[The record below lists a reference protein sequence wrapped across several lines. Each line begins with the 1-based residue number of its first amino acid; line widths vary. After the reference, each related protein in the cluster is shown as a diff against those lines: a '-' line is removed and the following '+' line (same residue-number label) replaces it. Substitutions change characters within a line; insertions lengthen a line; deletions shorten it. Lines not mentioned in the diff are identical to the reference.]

1 MPFPSDPPREPATGI
16 PEADELFQ
24 NANPNPERVGCPPRE
39 VIEELA
45 RHERAIDDPWFDHL
59 AQCSPCYEE
68 FQVLRAE
75 TEDRSFGRRMWI
87 AAAAV
92 ALIAF
97 FGWWLF
103 RWTRTVEPERREARD
118 DVPRQVVVATL
129 DLRVYSPLRGEGP
142 VPGQVALRVPRETSR
157 LRVLL
162 PVGAEPG
169 RYDVEFRGGDGR
181 ALASAAGRA
190 SIVDFVTT
198 LEADVDL
205 GSLASGNYRL
215 AMRHEQ
221 ESWREYAVMLE

>member
-1 MPFPSDPPREPATGI
+1 MPFPSDPPRKPATGI
-16 PEADELFQ
+16 PEADELFR

-39 VIEELA
+39 VLAVLA

-68 FQVLRAE
+68 FQALRVEAE
-75 TEDRSFGRRMWI
+75 KRAIGRRMWI

-92 ALIAF
+92 ALITF
-97 FGWWLF
+97 CGWWLL

-118 DVPRQVVVATL
+118 DAPPQAVVATL
-129 DLRVYSPLRGEGP
+129 DLRGYSPLRGEGP
-142 VPGQVALRVPRETSR
+142 VPGQVALRIPLETSR

-169 RYDVEFRGGDGR
+169 SYEIEFRAENGQ
-181 ALASAAGRA
+181 AVVSAAGEA

-205 GSLASGNYRL
+205 GALAGGSYRL
-215 AMRHEQ
+215 ALRHEQ
-221 ESWREYAVMLE
+221 ESWREYAVIVE

>member
-1 MPFPSDPPREPATGI
+1 MPFPSDPPRKPATGI
-16 PEADELFQ
+16 PEADELFR

-39 VIEELA
+39 VLEELA

-68 FQVLRAE
+68 FQALRAE
-75 TEDRSFGRRMWI
+75 AGKLAFGRRMWM
-87 AAAAV
+87 AAAVV

-118 DVPRQVVVATL
+118 DAPRQAVLATL
-129 DLRVYSPLRGEGP
+129 ELRGYSPLRGEGP
-142 VPGQVALRVPRETSR
+142 VSGQVALRIPRETSR

-169 RYDVEFRGGDGR
+169 RYEVEFRGGNGR
-181 ALASAAGRA
+181 ALVSATGDA

-198 LEADVDL
+198 LEADLDL
-205 GSLASGNYRL
+205 DALAAGSYRL
-215 AMRHEQ
+215 ALRHEQ